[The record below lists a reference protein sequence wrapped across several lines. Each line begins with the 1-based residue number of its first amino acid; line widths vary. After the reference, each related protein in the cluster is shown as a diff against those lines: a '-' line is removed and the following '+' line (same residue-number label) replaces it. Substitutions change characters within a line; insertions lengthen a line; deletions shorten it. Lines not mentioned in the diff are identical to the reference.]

1 MSEPSRESDSDA
13 LQARALELRE
23 KIERGNYEYYI
34 LDNPTMSDAEWDA
47 AMREL
52 RELEAAHPELVSP
65 DSPTQRVGPTPQGA
79 FATVTHPQ
87 PMLSLA
93 NVFDEAGLREWA
105 DRVYRLLGR
114 RDIPFVVEPKID
126 GLAVALTYRDGR
138 FERGATRGD
147 GITGEDVTQNL
158 RTVRSVPLRL
168 QAAEPPAPPRLEA
181 RGEVY
186 MGKRAFER
194 LNEQQA
200 EAGKPLF
207 ANPRNAAAGAL
218 RQLDPQITASRP
230 LAFYTYQLGYVE
242 ADGVRPPRTHW
253 ERLQWLRALGLP
265 VTPEPVR
272 CATIEEVWE
281 RCQWWLERREALD
294 FEIDGAVIKVDSVGL
309 QEELGQVAREPRWA
323 VAVKFPSVQGT
334 TTLLDIEINVGRT
347 GSLNPLAR
355 LEPVVIGGVTVS
367 RATLHNEDEIRRLG
381 LLIGDRVIVER
392 RGDVIP
398 KIVKVIE
405 EARDGDEREFVWPD
419 RCPSCGATV
428 ERVEGEAMSYCTN
441 ASCPAQL
448 KERIAHFASRG
459 AMDIDTL
466 GGERVAQL
474 VDQGL
479 VRDVA
484 DLYTL
489 DRERLIALKRFAE
502 KSADN
507 LLAAIERSKTRP
519 LARAIFALGIRHVG
533 ERNAGLLAERYG
545 SLAELCGASQEELAA
560 ITGIGPVVA
569 ESIADFCREERNQ
582 QLIKKLAEVGV
593 APRGERRVAPADGPL
608 SGKSFVLTGR
618 LDSMT
623 RPAAAARLQALGATV
638 VETVTKKTDYVIV
651 GEDAGS
657 KAARAEALKRPILD
671 EAAFLAKLDEWE
683 AAVGKQPGEPA
694 A

>member
-1 MSEPSRESDSDA
+1 MSPAE
-13 LQARALELRE
+13 QVARLRE
-23 KIERGNYEYYI
+23 QIDRANNAYYV
-34 LDNPTMSDAEWDA
+34 LDAPEISDAEYDRLF
-47 AMREL
+47 REL
-52 RELEAAHPELVSP
+52 QALEAAHPELQSA
-65 DSPTQRVGPTPQGA
+65 DSPTLRVGA
-79 FATVTHPQ
+79 IATTALAKHTHRR

-93 NVFDEAGLREWA
+93 NAFSAEELAAWEERNARLVPEVKRAGYTTE
-105 DRVYRLLGR
+105 V
-114 RDIPFVVEPKID
+114 KID
-126 GLAVALTYRDGR
+126 GSAVSLTYEKGKLTV
-138 FERGATRGD
+138 GATRGN
-147 GITGEDVTQNL
+147 GTIGEDVTVNL
-158 RTVRSVPLRL
+158 RTINDIPLSL
-168 QAAEPPAPPRLEA
+168 KGSNHPLLMEV

-186 MGKRAFER
+186 FPFASFTRTNKER
-194 LNEQQA
+194 EK
-200 EAGKPLF
+200 EGETLF

-253 ERLQWLRALGLP
+253 DRLQWLRALGLP
-265 VTPEPVR
+265 VTGDAVR
-272 CATIEEVWE
+272 CGTIDEVWE

-294 FEIDGAVIKVDSVGL
+294 FEIDGAVIKVDSVNL
-309 QEELGQVAREPRWA
+309 QDELGQVAREPRWA

-419 RCPSCGATV
+419 RCPSCDATV

-479 VRDVA
+479 VGDVA

-489 DRERLIALKRFAE
+489 DRERLIALERFAE

-507 LLAAIERSKTRP
+507 LLAGIERSKTRP

-533 ERNAGLLAERYG
+533 ERNAGLLAGRYG
-545 SLAELCGASQEELAA
+545 GLAELCGASQEELAA
-560 ITGIGPVVA
+560 IGGIGPVVA

-582 QLIKKLAEVGV
+582 QLIKKLAGVGV
-593 APRGERRVAPADGPL
+593 APRGEGRAAPADGPL

-618 LDSMT
+618 LESMT
-623 RPAAAARLQALGATV
+623 RPAAAARLQALGASV
-638 VETVTKKTDYVIV
+638 VETVTKKTDYVVV

-683 AAVGKQPGEPA
+683 AAAASPPGESVAGA
-694 A
+694 APHP